1 MASNMTTKQL
11 TEELD
16 GFRAICREYF
26 NGSEGTQTAQC
37 LHEAVDSWTDE
48 IFTLNEYNDEQD
60 EKIEDLEKQ
69 VFDLKEE
76 NEKLTEEREKKVLD
90 LDVFYKAEW
99 NACEELKELKEQ
111 IKDQDDYDIDVSVNY
126 WKSSW
131 EIIKAE
137 NDRLKKEIAEF
148 KKTD

>member
-1 MASNMTTKQL
+1 MAINLTFKQL
-11 TEELD
+11 KSL
-16 GFRAICREYF
+16 
-26 NGSEGTQTAQC
+26 
-37 LHEAVDSWTDE
+37 L
-48 IFTLNEYNDEQD
+48 DEQNK
-60 EKIEDLEKQ
+60 KIADLEEE
-69 VFDLKEE
+69 VFD
-76 NEKLTEEREKKVLD
+76 LTEEREQKVLD

-137 NDRLKKEIAEF
+137 NEKLTEENKKYKDENKLLQEMLVEIGLIDEF
-148 KKTD
+148 KELLMNPLQ